1 MYGMITASS
10 AVAASVLGEKKKG
23 KKRKKQVAH
32 NKGLSRK
39 KSRKCTDVLLYTLI
53 CL

>member
-1 MYGMITASS
+1 MERGKI
-10 AVAASVLGEKKKG
+10 KKRKE

-32 NKGLSRK
+32 NKGLSGK